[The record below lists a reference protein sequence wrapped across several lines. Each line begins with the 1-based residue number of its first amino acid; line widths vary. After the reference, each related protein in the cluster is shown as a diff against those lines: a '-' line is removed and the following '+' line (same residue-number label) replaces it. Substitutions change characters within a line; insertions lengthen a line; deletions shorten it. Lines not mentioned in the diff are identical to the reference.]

1 MGRALWG
8 DLWRGGSA
16 LEEPAG
22 PWGGLAGD
30 GHPKEKS
37 VNSQVSCV
45 YFQPQDLKVA
55 CPKLRILLSFQ
66 IPKG

>member
-8 DLWRGGSA
+8 DLWRAGSA

-30 GHPKEKS
+30 EHPKGKS
-37 VNSQVSCV
+37 VNTTLCLFSATGPESS
-45 YFQPQDLKVA
+45 
-55 CPKLRILLSFQ
+55 LS
-66 IPKG
+66 KT